1 MPPKTKTAAEKQQL
15 KKLIIDAARDLF
27 VTKGVEAVSMREI
40 AKGIGYSATSIYSHF
55 KDKEAILRAIV
66 DTDFQELATRQESI
80 LAISDPV
87 ERLQTLGRGYA
98 EFALNYPNHYRMM
111 FMMPR
116 PMSCQDGTTEK
127 GSAEQATY
135 DQLLNAV
142 IAVHETGAVKD
153 GLDDPELVAQTIWAG
168 IHGVCSLEIIL
179 ADDQWVHWASIE
191 QRIEMM
197 IGMIGAGLMK
207 EPQ

>member
-1 MPPKTKTAAEKQQL
+1 MPPRIKTEEEKL
-15 KKLIIDAARDLF
+15 KFRTQVIDVARDLF
-27 VTKGVEAVSMREI
+27 VSKGVEAVSMREI

-66 DTDFQELATRQESI
+66 DTDFQNLATRLEGV
-80 LAISDPV
+80 LAIPNPV

-98 EFALNYPNHYRMM
+98 EFALNYPSHYRMM

-116 PMSCQDGTTEK
+116 PMCCEDEK
-127 GSAEQATY
+127 IKKNSAEQATY
-135 DQLLNAV
+135 YQLLDTV
-142 IAVHETGAVKD
+142 TAVHATGAVKD

-179 ADDQWVHWASIE
+179 ADDQWVNWRAVE

-197 IGMIGAGLMK
+197 INMIGAGLMK